1 VLGASIQAGALA
13 KYSSQRY
20 YLIMNNQ
27 ERNRSVDSMAA
38 AERAHKRATGG
49 DGLGDV
55 AIYILMRNC
64 NIMMN
69 ERAATLLEPIG
80 VTMIGYITMMVLYS
94 RAENFA
100 NPSEL
105 SDATGETRGNMTRI
119 CDELVDKGW
128 LRRVPNA
135 EDRRRVDLSLTD
147 AGIALLNGLT
157 PKLRRNADDFYAR
170 TFTKTEKTAL
180 QQLLIKFSAGLAADL

>member
-1 VLGASIQAGALA
+1 
-13 KYSSQRY
+13 
-20 YLIMNNQ
+20 MNNQ
-27 ERNRSVDSMAA
+27 ERNRSIQTMAA

-49 DGLGDV
+49 NGLGDV
-55 AIYILMRNC
+55 AIYILMRTC
-64 NIMMN
+64 NLMMN
-69 ERAATLLEPIG
+69 ERATKLLEPSG
-80 VTMIGYITMMVLYS
+80 VTMVGYITMMVLYS
-94 RAENFA
+94 RPENLA

-147 AGIALLNGLT
+147 SGISLLKTLI
-157 PKLRRNADDFYAR
+157 PALRRNADEFYER
-170 TFTKTEKTAL
+170 VFTKAEKANL
-180 QQLLIKFSAGLAADL
+180 QQLLTKFSAGLAADL